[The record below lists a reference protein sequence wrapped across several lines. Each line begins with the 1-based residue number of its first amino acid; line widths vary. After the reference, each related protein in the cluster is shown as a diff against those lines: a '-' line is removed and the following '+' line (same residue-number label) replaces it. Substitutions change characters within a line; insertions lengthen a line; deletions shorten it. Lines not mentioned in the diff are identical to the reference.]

1 MGAFDVVT
9 RVRSIAGPAAVL
21 AAGLLLVG
29 CSEGPSAP
37 DSSDPAVMAE
47 AATPPP
53 GPVLDIRAA
62 RGLEELAETVGND
75 RELWGSMPGIPDSAL
90 AGKRV
95 IVWFVEDL
103 ASLDS
108 VGLGRREPWVAG
120 VADPERRLI
129 GLRVDDA
136 QRHVDRLRAV
146 YRHEAAHV
154 ALHAATGGNAS
165 SWLHEGY
172 AQIVSGTWDWR
183 EGWRLQF
190 TLMRGGEGLLADIDV
205 RFRSG
210 RDPETAYI
218 LAYTAVDAL
227 RSLAGDAGL
236 RALFGALRSGRSF
249 DAAVRDVYGLTAEQ
263 FETRWRERVLDRYG
277 WLYLLSRT
285 AFVWLGVSVL
295 VIALGIARVRRDR
308 RRLAEMKERERRES
322 AALEA
327 AVRAVFRLRG
337 TRVDP
342 SAAEG
347 ENVDDS
353 SNVT

>member
-1 MGAFDVVT
+1 MGTLDGVS
-9 RVRSIAGPAAVL
+9 RRRWIAGL
-21 AAGLLLVG
+21 AALAAMAG
-29 CSEGPSAP
+29 CSGESAGPGTSETAVAVDSARAP
-37 DSSDPAVMAE
+37 FAPELDVRA
-47 AATPPP
+47 
-53 GPVLDIRAA
+53 GP
-62 RGLEELAETVGND
+62 GLEGLAESIGND
-75 RELWGSMPGIPDSAL
+75 RAIWRSMPGIPDSVL

-95 IVWFVEDL
+95 VVWFVEDL

-120 VADPERRLI
+120 VADPARRLI
-129 GLRVDDA
+129 GLRVDGA

-165 SWLHEGY
+165 SWLQEGY

-190 TLMRGGEGLLADIDV
+190 ILMRGGEGMLADIDG

-227 RSLAGDAGL
+227 RSLSGDAGL
-236 RALFGALRSGRSF
+236 EALFGALRSGRSF
-249 DAAVRDVYGLTAEQ
+249 DAAVRQVFGLTAEQ
-263 FETRWRERVLDRYG
+263 FETRWREKVLDRYG

-285 AFVWLGVSVL
+285 AVVWLGVTFL

-308 RRLAEMKERERRES
+308 RRLAEMKERERREA

-327 AVRAVFRLRG
+327 AVRAALRFRG
-337 TRVDP
+337 SPGGASPGDAADVD
-342 SAAEG
+342 E
-347 ENVDDS
+347 S
-353 SNVT
+353 SNVS